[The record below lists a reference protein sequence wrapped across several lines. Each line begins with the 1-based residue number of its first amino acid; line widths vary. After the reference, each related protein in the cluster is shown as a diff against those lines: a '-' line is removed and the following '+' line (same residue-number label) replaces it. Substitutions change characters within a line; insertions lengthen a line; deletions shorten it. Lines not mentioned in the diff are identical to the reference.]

1 MADRF
6 RWTKRH
12 PYSRLISFL
21 FSFFQNFMDCRP
33 IHILLVEDE
42 PSLRDN
48 VMIALES
55 EAMRVSWAGTGM
67 DADRLMDSEKFDLV
81 LLDVGLP
88 DTSGFDLCRSWR
100 MKRVSLPILFLTARA
115 SEVDRVV
122 GLEIG
127 GDDYLVKP
135 FSLRELVARIRAV
148 LRRAPSIADMNSTT
162 GHTSAVK
169 GLVVDEVR
177 MCVLSDGNPLEL
189 TRYEFRLLRLFL
201 LNPGRVYS
209 RGQLMDHV
217 WEEPD
222 SSLERTVD
230 AHIKQLRAK
239 LREHGKPEEMI
250 RTHRGLGYSFD
261 PLP

>member
-1 MADRF
+1 ME
-6 RWTKRH
+6 
-12 PYSRLISFL
+12 
-21 FSFFQNFMDCRP
+21 CRP

-48 VMIALES
+48 VVIALDS
-55 EAMRVSWAGTGM
+55 EAMRVSWAATGA
-67 DADRLMDSEKFDLV
+67 DAERLVSAEKFDLV

-88 DTSGFDLCRSWR
+88 DTSGFDLCRAWR
-100 MKRVSLPILFLTARA
+100 MRGMALPILFLTARG

-135 FSLRELVARIRAV
+135 FSLRELVARVRAV
-148 LRRAPSIADMNSTT
+148 LRRTT
-162 GHTSAVK
+162 AIQAAHDPGGQPAE
-169 GLVVDEVR
+169 GLSVDEIR
-177 MCVLSDGNPLEL
+177 MCILFDGEELEL
-189 TRYEFRLLRLFL
+189 TRYEFRLMRLFL
-201 LNPGRVYS
+201 TNPGRVFS

-222 SSLERTVD
+222 SSFERTVD

-239 LREHGKPEEMI
+239 LREYGQSEELI

-261 PLP
+261 LQS